1 MSKKIAVVVRER
13 QSEAL
18 RMGVGLTLADDSV
31 DVFVLDRKVEETED
45 NTLNIETM
53 DMMDIK
59 IYTNVEGVEGME
71 HMSAED
77 MAAKL
82 LEYDNVIPY

>member
-31 DVFVLDRKVEETED
+31 DVFVLDRKVEETAD
-45 NTLNIETM
+45 NALNIETM
-53 DMMDIK
+53 DMMDMK
-59 IYTNVEGVEGME
+59 LYTNVEGTEGTE
-71 HMSAED
+71 YMSTED